1 VNASAAAEWAS
12 FVIAQSAPSESPTK
26 GAALSEH
33 VASHQQAITAVLAA
47 LDAGDLAAATNHL
60 CDDVTVVFGN
70 FEPLVGA
77 VAFAQLFQQFTS
89 SLQAVLHEIHHIWP
103 AANDLDVLVA
113 SMTAHYT
120 RTDGK
125 RVSLPCCNVFRMRG
139 GLIAEYRVY
148 MDISPALAA

>member
-1 VNASAAAEWAS
+1 
-12 FVIAQSAPSESPTK
+12 
-26 GAALSEH
+26 LSED
-33 VASHQQAITAVLAA
+33 VTSHQQAITAVLAA
-47 LDAGDLAAATNHL
+47 IDAGEVGAATRHL

-77 VAFAQLFQQFTS
+77 VAFAQLFGQFTS
-89 SLQAVLHEIHHIWP
+89 SLQAVLHEIHHVWP

-120 RTDGK
+120 RTDGR

-148 MDISPALAA
+148 MDISPTLAAQ

>member
-1 VNASAAAEWAS
+1 VKASAP
-12 FVIAQSAPSESPTK
+12 AQPAGLAITQSTGTQSPTK
-26 GAALSEH
+26 GTAVSDD
-33 VASHQQAITAVLAA
+33 VASHQQAITAVLACI
-47 LDAGDLAAATNHL
+47 DDGDLAAATSHL

-77 VAFAQLFQQFTS
+77 GAFTQLFGQFS
-89 SLQAVLHEIHHIWP
+89 GSLQAVRHEIHHIWP

-113 SMTAHYT
+113 TMTAHYA

-125 RVSLPCCNVFRMRG
+125 RVNLPCCNVFRMSG
-139 GLIAEYRVY
+139 SLIAEYRVY